1 MKANGVIAV
10 LVALCLSVQCTGCSW
25 LLMDRAPEDYIQH
38 YDFECS
44 GYGAPIADTII
55 GSLFLTLG
63 FSFATYAF
71 GASDECQAKPGEFG
85 CMSPRS
91 SAITAAI
98 VLIPFGVIYG
108 ISAISGYCWANT
120 CKETKHSHVSFKS
133 NISPTKREELL
144 LKKQEGK
151 REELRKRCQSMNRD
165 SRFYFKPEKW
175 AFYLAICR
183 KVEPNTTI
191 NSSVIMWVRRLHA
204 AKKNVNESDFHGWTP
219 LHYAAYTG
227 HVKLVRH
234 LLKKA
239 PILTKGTTGA
249 RHPWISQSR
258 MGMRGWWSY

>member
-108 ISAISGYCWANT
+108 ISAMF
-120 CKETKHSHVSFKS
+120 H
-133 NISPTKREELL
+133 
-144 LKKQEGK
+144 
-151 REELRKRCQSMNRD
+151 LRAT
-165 SRFYFKPEKW
+165 F
-175 AFYLAICR
+175 
-183 KVEPNTTI
+183 
-191 NSSVIMWVRRLHA
+191 RRL
-204 AKKNVNESDFHGWTP
+204 KEKNSCSKSRKANEKNSGND
-219 LHYAAYTG
+219 
-227 HVKLVRH
+227 VKV
-234 LLKKA
+234 
-239 PILTKGTTGA
+239 
-249 RHPWISQSR
+249 
-258 MGMRGWWSY
+258 